1 MVWFLES
8 PSASFLDSSLNRYF
22 LSTGY
27 NVSCTPRYQHLS
39 GTNAKYI
46 MEKLP
51 EFIANH
57 LFLVSLLVAIT
68 SLLLWNI
75 FSGAIGVTQ
84 IAPTE
89 VTRLINHENADVL
102 DLRSSKEFEKG
113 HIINSINLVA
123 SALEGSEKELGK
135 YKNKTVILCCGHGQE
150 SIRVARILKMKGF
163 GKLYCLK
170 GGITA
175 WQNTNLPLTKNT

>member
-1 MVWFLES
+1 MTQIWHG
-8 PSASFLDSSLNRYF
+8 FLDFPSERYF

-27 NVSCTPRYQHLS
+27 NVLCTPRYQHLS
-39 GTNAKYI
+39 GTKAKNI

-75 FSGAIGVTQ
+75 FSGAIGATQ

-89 VTRLINHENADVL
+89 VTRLINHENAKVL
-102 DLRSSKEFEKG
+102 DLRRSEEFEKG
-113 HIINSINLVA
+113 HIINSVNLAA
-123 SALEGSEKELGK
+123 STLEGSEKELGK
-135 YKNKTVILCCGHGQE
+135 YKDKTVVLYCDHGQE
-150 SIRVARILKMKGF
+150 SVRVARSLKMKGF
-163 GKLYCLK
+163 EKLYCLK
-170 GGITA
+170 GGIAA
-175 WQNTNLPLTKNT
+175 WQNANLPLTKNT